1 MPFRLLSALVE
12 RPGEL
17 ITRAELTEHL
27 WGSDTYVDSTA
38 GLNTAVAKLRD
49 ALGDNADQPL
59 YIETVPKR
67 GYRFIGSVAAN
78 DAERSATLLGSRPA
92 GVRGAESPAL
102 RPIQKRPLIWVAAA
116 CVVVALV
123 SFATYQLRAGRPQTR
138 VVVILFDNETG
149 RPEASRLSQAL
160 TDATVF
166 ALTAQPKLAV
176 IGNAAI
182 LRTARPFRDIAAVR
196 DALQADFIVIGQVQ
210 LVDDRILVRSHLIRA
225 GDQAHVWVNES
236 RMTDSEAALQ
246 SEVAGRIATA
256 VTCSRTL
263 TGRCFLRRQD
273 HIGIVHGQRHAGRRF
288 AEPDAHVFGADGHE
302 LVRPRCVS
310 PRGKRPGRPNCIWL
324 FALAVISIRLYCVMP
339 ERSTCRTA
347 S

>member
-1 MPFRLLSALVE
+1 MLTDRVSFGPYTIDPKAGELRREGASVPLQDLPFRLLSALLE

-17 ITRAELTEHL
+17 VTRSELTERL

-67 GYRFIGSVAAN
+67 GYRFIAPIEPVIERPDVAQGF
-78 DAERSATLLGSRPA
+78 SAAGETPQEPPKRKRRPMRVYDIA
-92 GVRGAESPAL
+92 WGMASF
-102 RPIQKRPLIWVAAA
+102 
-116 CVVVALV
+116 VALAV
-123 SFATYQLRAGRPQTR
+123 VLFAAYRVRADRPQTR
-138 VVVILFDNETG
+138 VAVILFDNETG
-149 RPEASRLSQAL
+149 RPEVSRLSQSL

-196 DALQADFIVIGQVQ
+196 DALHADFIVIGQVQ
-210 LVDDRILVRSHLIRA
+210 LVDERLLVRSHLIRA

-236 RMTDSEAALQ
+236 RLTGTEAALQ
-246 SEVAGRIATA
+246 SDVAGRIAEA
-256 VTCSRTL
+256 VGSRS
-263 TGRCFLRRQD
+263 R
-273 HIGIVHGQRHAGRRF
+273 
-288 AEPDAHVFGADGHE
+288 
-302 LVRPRCVS
+302 
-310 PRGKRPGRPNCIWL
+310 
-324 FALAVISIRLYCVMP
+324 
-339 ERSTCRTA
+339 
-347 S
+347 

>member
-1 MPFRLLSALVE
+1 MLTDRVSFGPYTIDPKSGELRRDGVSVPLQDLPFRLLAALLA

-17 ITRAELTEHL
+17 VTRSELTERL

-67 GYRFIGSVAAN
+67 GYRFIASIAAGEAIA
-78 DAERSATLLGSRPA
+78 AEDGRSATLSGSRPA
-92 GVRGAESPAL
+92 GPRGSAIARWQFIASGGGKGVLL
-102 RPIQKRPLIWVAAA
+102 RPIQKRPMVWIAAA

-138 VVVILFDNETG
+138 VAVVLFDNETG
-149 RPEASRLSQAL
+149 RPEVSRLSQAL

-176 IGNAAI
+176 IGNAAM

-196 DALQADFIVIGQVQ
+196 DALHADFIVIGQVQ

-236 RMTDSEAALQ
+236 RMNDSEAALQ
-246 SEVAGRIATA
+246 SEVAGRIAEA
-256 VTCSRTL
+256 V
-263 TGRCFLRRQD
+263 
-273 HIGIVHGQRHAGRRF
+273 
-288 AEPDAHVFGADGHE
+288 GAR
-302 LVRPRCVS
+302 VP
-310 PRGKRPGRPNCIWL
+310 
-324 FALAVISIRLYCVMP
+324 
-339 ERSTCRTA
+339 
-347 S
+347 

>member
-1 MPFRLLSALVE
+1 MLTDRVSFGPYTIDPKAGELRRDGVSVPLQDLPFRLLSALVE

-17 ITRAELTEHL
+17 ITRAELTERL

-67 GYRFIGSVAAN
+67 GYRFIGSIAAN
-78 DAERSATLLGSRPA
+78 DGGRSAGLLGPRTSDPA
-92 GVRGAESPAL
+92 AVAREQSTASESGKWVAL
-102 RPIQKRPLIWVAAA
+102 RRRPIVWVAAVS
-116 CVVVALV
+116 VVVALV

-138 VVVILFDNETG
+138 VAVILFDNETG
-149 RPEASRLSQAL
+149 RPEVSRLAQAL

-196 DALQADFIVIGQVQ
+196 DALHADFIVFGQLQ

-225 GDQAHVWVNES
+225 GDQAHVWVGAS
-236 RMTDSEAALQ
+236 RMTDSEASLQ
-246 SEVAGRIATA
+246 AEVAGRIATA
-256 VTCSRTL
+256 IGSR
-263 TGRCFLRRQD
+263 
-273 HIGIVHGQRHAGRRF
+273 V
-288 AEPDAHVFGADGHE
+288 P
-302 LVRPRCVS
+302 
-310 PRGKRPGRPNCIWL
+310 
-324 FALAVISIRLYCVMP
+324 
-339 ERSTCRTA
+339 
-347 S
+347 